1 MKKLILMLIILVSI
15 LSLTSC
21 TEDEKANTNVISET
35 TLTDR
40 EKTFLSIG
48 SDEYFVFDF
57 NVDESYKW
65 LEIWVERYELG
76 KMVSDGGRL
85 STGLSM
91 TKEGLFLITV
101 KEDEK
106 MKSDWTISIQ
116 SNGALYTGRSTQEYN
131 ADDEPVFAKTWGA
144 NNSENIL
151 INDNE
156 IVLAS
161 ICYKDQNKSSVMSS
175 LTNDFYSN
183 PDENLKEIE
192 DYELVYLLKCKFYK
206 NEKQYK

>member
-1 MKKLILMLIILVSI
+1 MKKLISMLIIIAFI

-21 TEDEKANTNVISET
+21 TENKKPNTNVISEI

-40 EKTFLSIG
+40 EKMFLSIG

-57 NVDESYKW
+57 NVDDSYEW

-76 KMVSDGGRL
+76 EKVSDGGRL
-85 STGLSM
+85 SAGLSM
-91 TKEGLFLITV
+91 TKEGMFLVGV

-106 MKSDWTISIQ
+106 TKSDWTISIK
-116 SNGALYTGRSTQEYN
+116 SDSALCTGRSTQDYN
-131 ADDEPVFAKTWGA
+131 ADDEAVFAKTWGT

-161 ICYKDQNKSSVMSS
+161 ICYKDQSKSSVMSS
-175 LTNDFYSN
+175 LSNEFYDN
-183 PDENLKEIE
+183 PDENLQEIA

-206 NEKQYK
+206 NEKWRK